1 LLFQDRINYHFLFGS
16 TDSVVRVQAEVSPFY
31 NIPDF
36 KIPSFPSLHSE
47 FALIP
52 RFQYEVHWNRRTFES
67 REIKLPEYIA
77 NDESDQRPQPDW
89 LKNWSIQKSALI
101 NGVFFLE
108 RTNRDQMISTQYLS
122 LRDIVNPN
130 YSEVEVIEQIGKL
143 YFSKEEKQTLHK
155 LVKILYAGKPSE
167 EREIVSNLFTNE
179 LEFAKFLRKSIFTI
193 EILPLIHGIFL
204 QDILTKIDERVI
216 KTAIRNLSP
225 PVMNMVKS
233 SLSKNKWKM
242 VLDSPS
248 LEENHPEKLAEI
260 IETSIFQRFSRQIY
274 YKEGSYSAYRIPKNP
289 EDKTM
294 IESLEGEDS
303 KKYQF
308 FISKQYLSFFSRTK
322 TTLLFLT
329 REWIDII
336 RFDAFIQRNDI
347 ESSEFYRLPP
357 NLILRIPISG
367 NVKFI
372 IGSGIT
378 KSKSSFEFCLMD
390 GSY

>member
-1 LLFQDRINYHFLFGS
+1 LLFQDGINYHFLFGS

-167 EREIVSNLFTNE
+167 EREIVSNLFANE

-193 EILPLIHGIFL
+193 EILPH
-204 QDILTKIDERVI
+204 
-216 KTAIRNLSP
+216 
-225 PVMNMVKS
+225 
-233 SLSKNKWKM
+233 KN
-242 VLDSPS
+242 
-248 LEENHPEKLAEI
+248 
-260 IETSIFQRFSRQIY
+260 
-274 YKEGSYSAYRIPKNP
+274 
-289 EDKTM
+289 
-294 IESLEGEDS
+294 
-303 KKYQF
+303 
-308 FISKQYLSFFSRTK
+308 
-322 TTLLFLT
+322 
-329 REWIDII
+329 
-336 RFDAFIQRNDI
+336 
-347 ESSEFYRLPP
+347 
-357 NLILRIPISG
+357 
-367 NVKFI
+367 
-372 IGSGIT
+372 
-378 KSKSSFEFCLMD
+378 
-390 GSY
+390 